1 MRDVS
6 AVQRVAIIEK
16 LSRIGGPAAEAGTLE
31 ALSDAS
37 AFVRG
42 IAIGELMGID
52 PDRDPGPI
60 LRSLSLESAQA
71 GQPSPEAVV
80 RAQLYRLTQLDTV
93 PILIRG
99 LGSDDHKLRARSAS
113 ALGDLADPRAEAALA
128 AAADDHRPD
137 VRTAAREALERT
149 RSRRTRG

>member
-6 AVQRVAIIEK
+6 ALQRVAIIEK
-16 LSRIGGPAAEAGTLE
+16 LSRIGGPAAEAGLLE

-37 AFVRG
+37 PFVRG
-42 IAIGELMGID
+42 IAIGELMRID
-52 PDRDPGPI
+52 PDRDPEPI
-60 LRSLSLESAQA
+60 LRSLSRDSAAA
-71 GQPSPEAVV
+71 GEPSPENVV

-93 PILIRG
+93 PILVRG

-137 VRTAAREALERT
+137 VRKAAREALDRT
-149 RSRRTRG
+149 RSSGSRG